1 MDAFDDFE
9 MKPLTKGL
17 GFHKKTQDL
26 SESIIKSEL
35 VKKQIPRT
43 VPTGPSEKMRR
54 VAVDSA
60 PTYEDLLADL
70 NRTKKIESI
79 SPRNEM
85 ALNSSG
91 FGTQL
96 ENQLKIS
103 ETLPREQDRRSLSVE
118 NTFVHEID
126 QNSAP
131 VSEISIPPVKE
142 ELDIP
147 SIFDKTLENHNFDSQ
162 APVEGTRRG
171 AHDGL
176 SGRLEPVAFSFSAV
190 VLDFMVVLAMSLVFL
205 VSLLWATQ
213 VDLVSVF
220 ANATADLATQVSLV
234 VLYVAVYQM
243 YVIVTRSFF
252 GRTLGEWTFDHQ
264 LGDDKQHKSSM
275 YPLLVVWRSLLIV
288 GTGVFLLPVLSI
300 LFRRDIASYLTGLQ
314 LYRERQSR

>member
-1 MDAFDDFE
+1 M
-9 MKPLTKGL
+9 
-17 GFHKKTQDL
+17 
-26 SESIIKSEL
+26 
-35 VKKQIPRT
+35 
-43 VPTGPSEKMRR
+43 
-54 VAVDSA
+54 
-60 PTYEDLLADL
+60 
-70 NRTKKIESI
+70 
-79 SPRNEM
+79 
-85 ALNSSG
+85 
-91 FGTQL
+91 
-96 ENQLKIS
+96 
-103 ETLPREQDRRSLSVE
+103 
-118 NTFVHEID
+118 
-126 QNSAP
+126 
-131 VSEISIPPVKE
+131 SEISIPPVKE

-147 SIFDKTLENHNFDSQ
+147 SILIKHLKIIILIHR

-243 YVIVTRSFF
+243 YVIVTQKFLDEL
-252 GRTLGEWTFDHQ
+252 LGNGPLTTSSAMINSIT
-264 LGDDKQHKSSM
+264 SSM